1 IGGRRMKHQRQP
13 SPVVELLTGP
23 LPWAVTVAS
32 ITSSFRIWG
41 ASLYDVLE
49 NRRMHPGIPALP
61 RGAEMARQSVS

>member
-1 IGGRRMKHQRQP
+1 MKHQRQP
-13 SPVVELLTGP
+13 SPVVELLTRAVALGCNGRIHHVI
-23 LPWAVTVAS
+23 LPH
-32 ITSSFRIWG
+32 RG